1 MSLSPIGLFTT
12 PVDCSPPGS
21 SVYGILQLRVLEWE
35 NRALKS
41 IQIALFPSEKSHF
54 PSDFFFFF
62 FKFYCKSDQL
72 ADIAMKDKEGPA
84 FLELI
89 VLFEEDKL

>member
-1 MSLSPIGLFTT
+1 M
-12 PVDCSPPGS
+12 DCSPPGS
-21 SVYGILQLRVLEWE
+21 SVYGILQPRVLEWE

-41 IQIALFPSEKSHF
+41 VQIALFPSEKSHF
-54 PSDFFFFF
+54 PSDFFFLSFIA
-62 FKFYCKSDQL
+62 KVINWL
-72 ADIAMKDKEGPA
+72 DIAMKDKEGPA